1 MTESPTTVADLVCI
15 CGHTQDKHCKGKINN
30 TEDCGVCKC
39 GCPFFEAATM
49 TESPTTVAT
58 PRPWET
64 IGESSYADK
73 TAESHFSIEAANGMT
88 IAVTVSD
95 QVPEEAAN
103 AELIVTAVNAYDS
116 LLAENAAT
124 KEFVLNQARAIESL
138 AAELSTLRTV
148 AAEAEKWIRPLQ
160 YWPARMVGA
169 KTLADKLAAA
179 LATRTQPE
187 GSQQ

>member
-1 MTESPTTVADLVCI
+1 MR
-15 CGHTQDKHCKGKINN
+15 G
-30 TEDCGVCKC
+30 
-39 GCPFFEAATM
+39 
-49 TESPTTVAT
+49 ESPTTVAT

-116 LLAENAAT
+116 LLAENAALL
-124 KEFVLNQARAIESL
+124 ERIAYLERVIN
-138 AAELSTLRTV
+138 
-148 AAEAEKWIRPLQ
+148 EKGETDFQCPNH
-160 YWPARMVGA
+160 
-169 KTLADKLAAA
+169 
-179 LATRTQPE
+179 
-187 GSQQ
+187 